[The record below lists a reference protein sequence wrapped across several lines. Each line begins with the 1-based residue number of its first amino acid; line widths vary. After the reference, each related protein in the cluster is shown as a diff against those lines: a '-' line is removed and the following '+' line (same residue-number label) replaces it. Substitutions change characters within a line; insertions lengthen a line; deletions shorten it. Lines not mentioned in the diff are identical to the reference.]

1 MDLFDALV
9 EQNPGLGL
17 VERFEAVLSTMLQ
30 APDFLYRPELG
41 LDDEGAAVSLLDH
54 YGVAN
59 RLSYFLW
66 NSMPDEE
73 LFAAAGAGALGTV
86 EEVEAQ
92 ATRMLQ
98 DARADQMLDTFIVQ
112 WLDLQTLEQTV
123 KSALHFPA
131 FTPSL
136 REAAMEETVR
146 FFREV
151 FRSGEDAT
159 LGSLLTAD
167 FSVVNGEL
175 ARFYGVEGVE
185 GDDFVRAS
193 LPPERSGLL
202 TQLSF
207 LAVNAHPTQTSP
219 VLRGRFVR
227 ERLFCQPIAPP
238 DNPDDDVDLE
248 LPEYVPGQTMRE
260 RLSAHQDVAA
270 SCFGCH
276 SLMDNIGFGFE
287 GFDGSGA
294 HRLVEEGEPVNTT
307 GEIVGPESVSFDGP
321 VELTEALS
329 RDEAVRDCFARQWF
343 YFAHR
348 RAPSEKDTC
357 SLEEARNRFASSGFN
372 IQELLVA
379 ITGTDS
385 FRYVRGASQ
394 GVEG

>member
-1 MDLFDALV
+1 
-9 EQNPGLGL
+9 
-17 VERFEAVLSTMLQ
+17 
-30 APDFLYRPELG
+30 
-41 LDDEGAAVSLLDH
+41 
-54 YGVAN
+54 
-59 RLSYFLW
+59 
-66 NSMPDEE
+66 
-73 LFAAAGAGALGTV
+73 
-86 EEVEAQ
+86 
-92 ATRMLQ
+92 
-98 DARADQMLDTFIVQ
+98 
-112 WLDLQTLEQTV
+112 
-123 KSALHFPA
+123 
-131 FTPSL
+131 
-136 REAAMEETVR
+136 
-146 FFREV
+146 
-151 FRSGEDAT
+151 
-159 LGSLLTAD
+159 
-167 FSVVNGEL
+167 
-175 ARFYGVEGVE
+175 
-185 GDDFVRAS
+185 
-193 LPPERSGLL
+193 
-202 TQLSF
+202 
-207 LAVNAHPTQTSP
+207 
-219 VLRGRFVR
+219 
-227 ERLFCQPIAPP
+227 
-238 DNPDDDVDLE
+238 
-248 LPEYVPGQTMRE
+248 MRE